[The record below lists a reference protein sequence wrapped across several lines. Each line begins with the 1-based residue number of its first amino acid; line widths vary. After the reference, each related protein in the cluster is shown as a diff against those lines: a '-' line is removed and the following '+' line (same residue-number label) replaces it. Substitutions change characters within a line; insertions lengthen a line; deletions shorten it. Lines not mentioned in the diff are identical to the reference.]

1 MHDSAIFQR
10 TEAGRAEI
18 QTKMHGL
25 TQSERL
31 ALIVIDGITPYIA
44 LREKLK
50 GLADERFERAL
61 ASLAKK
67 HLIFEVLLKEDNVVP
82 DRFEPEVI
90 DRFLQQDPMDPVT
103 IISFD
108 AEDDFDLDMPAEI
121 ALPIPPTPSHAPLV
135 QDAALEV
142 DDDLLPL
149 EKNVHVSQAPKITSV
164 DFYVPLEK
172 GRPEIAG
179 TRAPNASPVV
189 RARGAAPV
197 LSSSRLQWGQ
207 VFVAAGVI
215 LIVGSVLL
223 RWMR

>member
-1 MHDSAIFQR
+1 VHDSAIFQR

-67 HLIFEVLLKEDNVVP
+67 HLIFEVLLKEENVVP
-82 DRFEPEVI
+82 DHFEPEVI

-135 QDAALEV
+135 QDVVLDF

-149 EKNVHVSQAPKITSV
+149 EKDIHISQAPKITSV

-172 GRPEIAG
+172 RHPEAGGRRSS
-179 TRAPNASPVV
+179 TASPAI
-189 RARGAAPV
+189 RARMSAPV
-197 LSSSRLQWGQ
+197 LSSSRPQWGQ

-215 LIVGSVLL
+215 LIVASVLL